1 MKPLKS
7 KLFTTISILT
17 VFALCFG
24 LIVIRWISIF
34 EPTIYV
40 ISKTINS
47 HITNFTISL
56 LLCVLTGYLLLTYG
70 KGFLSVLIVGGA
82 VALANAIYELC
93 LPILNT
99 CDPIDALYGLAGVA
113 ISLAYLYL
121 LNKIGFEKE

>member
-7 KLFTTISILT
+7 KLFTTISVLT

-24 LIVIRWISIF
+24 LIIIRWINIF
-34 EPTIYV
+34 NPDVYV
-40 ISKTINS
+40 ISKAINS

-56 LLCVLTGYLLLTYG
+56 LLSVLIGYLLLTYG

-82 VALANAIYELC
+82 VALANVIYELC

-113 ISLAYLYL
+113 ISLGYLYL
-121 LNKIGFEKE
+121 LHQIGFEKE

>member
-7 KLFTTISILT
+7 TPFTTISILT

-24 LIVIRWISIF
+24 LIIIRWINIF
-34 EPTIYV
+34 NPDVYV
-40 ISKTINS
+40 ISKAINS

-56 LLCVLTGYLLLTYG
+56 LLSVLIGYFLLTYG

-82 VALANAIYELC
+82 VALANGIYELC

-99 CDPIDALYGLAGVA
+99 CDSIDALYGLAGVA
-113 ISLAYLYL
+113 VSLAYLYL
-121 LNKIGFEKE
+121 LDKIGFEKE